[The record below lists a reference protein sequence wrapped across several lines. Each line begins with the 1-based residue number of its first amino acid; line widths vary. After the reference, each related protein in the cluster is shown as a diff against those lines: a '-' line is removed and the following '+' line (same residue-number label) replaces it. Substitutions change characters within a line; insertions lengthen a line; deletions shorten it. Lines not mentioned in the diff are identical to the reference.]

1 MDPLAITGQ
10 IVDQA
15 RGALADAAR
24 PNLAARGGDPA
35 SARKAAEDFESFFI
49 AQFVDQ
55 MMAGTEL
62 DPPWGGG
69 PGEAVFRSL
78 MGQEYGRMLAR
89 QGGLGIADTVMTEI
103 LRMQEAM
110 QS

>member
-1 MDPLAITGQ
+1 MDALSITGQ

-24 PNLAARGGDPA
+24 PGLAVRGGETAAR
-35 SARKAAEDFESFFI
+35 KVAEDFEAFFI

-55 MMAGTEL
+55 MMAGTEI

-69 PGEAVFRSL
+69 PGESVFRSL

-89 QGGLGIADTVMTEI
+89 QGGLGIADTVMAEI
-103 LRMQEAM
+103 LRMQEA
-110 QS
+110 QQT